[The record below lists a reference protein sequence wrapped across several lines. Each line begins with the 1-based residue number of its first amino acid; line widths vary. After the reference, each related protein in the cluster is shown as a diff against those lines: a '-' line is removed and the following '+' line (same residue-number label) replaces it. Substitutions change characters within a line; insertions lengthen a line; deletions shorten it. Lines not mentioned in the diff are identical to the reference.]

1 MDEKNEKL
9 EELLAS
15 LKERN
20 MTIED
25 LKPSGE
31 EFPEEEEDVELLD
44 DDDDDSFDDTS
55 IENTDSN
62 IELEEDDSKV
72 VDLGDFF

>member
-1 MDEKNEKL
+1 
-9 EELLAS
+9 
-15 LKERN
+15 

-62 IELEEDDSKV
+62 IELEEDDSKE

>member
-31 EFPEEEEDVELLD
+31 EFPEEDEDVELLD

-62 IELEEDDSKV
+62 IELEEDDSKE

>member
-62 IELEEDDSKV
+62 IELEEDDSKE